1 MWYQRYIKRRIK
13 TSMPTCREA
22 SVPNTR
28 NTKNTKNTCIRT
40 SIYNPINHILKPASL
55 SPINHRLR
63 ARRRVLEPPP
73 KQLPSPFVVVLIVI
87 AAEHAALPPP
97 ARAHRALQP
106 VVQPLADA
114 LGFAARHVRRAGVDD
129 AVAEPLDA
137 GGEEVD
143 GFVEGFF
150 LGYKRGCGGVGW
162 GSGREEG

>member
-1 MWYQRYIKRRIK
+1 
-13 TSMPTCREA
+13 MPTRRET
-22 SVPNTR
+22 SIPNTR
-28 NTKNTKNTCIRT
+28 NTR
-40 SIYNPINHILKPASL
+40 NPHPHLYIKTINHILKLASL
-55 SPINHRLR
+55 SPISHRLR

-73 KQLPSPFVVVLIVI
+73 KQLPSPLVVVVVVVI

-114 LGFAARHVRRAGVDD
+114 LGFTARHVRRAGVDD

-143 GFVEGFF
+143 GFVESFF
-150 LGYKRGCGGVGW
+150 LGYKRDCGGVWW
-162 GSGREEG
+162 GSGREER

>member
-40 SIYNPINHILKPASL
+40 SIYNLINHILKLASL
-55 SPINHRLR
+55 TINRRLR
-63 ARRRVLEPPP
+63 TRRRVLEPPP
-73 KQLPSPFVVVLIVI
+73 KQLPVPLVVVVI

-114 LGFAARHVRRAGVDD
+114 LGLAARHVRRAGVDD

-143 GFVEGFF
+143 GFVEGLF
-150 LGYKRGCGGVGW
+150 LG
-162 GSGREEG
+162 